1 MRNPFRRSR
10 SDQFEIESE
19 RRISGLRR
27 RGVRIGEG
35 CLIDTSHFS
44 TEPYLIEI
52 GNRVTIAAGTK
63 FVTHDSLAHLLRQR
77 DPEAQIFGR
86 IRIGS
91 GTFIGLDCIILP
103 GITIGENCIIGA
115 ASVVT
120 RDLPDDSLACGN
132 PARIIGT
139 TSAKLLELE
148 ASPNLLRTYRISD
161 EEREKAVRKHFGLA

>member
-10 SDQFEIESE
+10 SDQFENESE
-19 RRISGLRR
+19 RRVSGLRR
-27 RGVRIGEG
+27 RGARIGEE
-35 CLIDTSHFS
+35 CLICTSHFS

-52 GNRVTIAAGTK
+52 GNRVAIAAGTK
-63 FVTHDSLAHLLRQR
+63 FVTHDGLAHLLRRR
-77 DPEAQIFGR
+77 DPEIQIFGR
-86 IRIGS
+86 IRVGS

-120 RDLPDDSLACGN
+120 HDIPDDSLACGN

-139 TSAKLLELE
+139 ASAKLRELE
-148 ASPNLLRTYRISD
+148 ASPNLLRTYRMS
-161 EEREKAVRKHFGLA
+161 EAERKRVVRKHFGLA